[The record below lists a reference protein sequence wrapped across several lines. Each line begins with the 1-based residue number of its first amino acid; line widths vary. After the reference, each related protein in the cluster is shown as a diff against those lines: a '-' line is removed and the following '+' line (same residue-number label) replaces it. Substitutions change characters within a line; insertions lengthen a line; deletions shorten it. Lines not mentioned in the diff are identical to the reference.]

1 VGGAGGNGTYT
12 FNMNNSA
19 LLGLV
24 PDYRLRVSDT
34 AFSIP
39 RQGGVDSLLLAVND
53 TVRAPW
59 TILQND
65 ADWLTLQADSF
76 SRAGWIRFQAQENN
90 TGRER
95 VAYITFVQ
103 GDQQCTVRVA
113 QAAYDPEEMCPL
125 TVVMECTRGNGWQGS
140 AYLSLESA
148 GHYVYG
154 TAALQGST
162 RDSVVILVAPSE
174 VYSVFHPGGGT
185 DRYINYYVRNQYG
198 EDCVSV
204 EYAYRNGGT
213 HLLQWPCAHLGIAD
227 TPAPAPV
234 EVYPNPATTVLNI
247 QADGL
252 QKVELMDMGGRR
264 IITTTQPQ
272 LNIGQL
278 PRGAYFV
285 RITTANST
293 TVKRVVKK

>member
-1 VGGAGGNGTYT
+1 
-12 FNMNNSA
+12 M
-19 LLGLV
+19 
-24 PDYRLRVSDT
+24 
-34 AFSIP
+34 
-39 RQGGVDSLLLAVND
+39 
-53 TVRAPW
+53 
-59 TILQND
+59 
-65 ADWLTLQADSF
+65 
-76 SRAGWIRFQAQENN
+76 
-90 TGRER
+90 
-95 VAYITFVQ
+95 
-103 GDQQCTVRVA
+103 
-113 QAAYDPEEMCPL
+113 
-125 TVVMECTRGNGWQGS
+125 
-140 AYLSLESA
+140 
-148 GHYVYG
+148 
-154 TAALQGST
+154 
-162 RDSVVILVAPSE
+162 VILVAPSE